1 MQGIRSRKYIIRTV
15 QYAVLCLLSLFF
27 LFPFVIMFTRSIMT
41 DDEIMFAGQLFPS
54 GFNFV
59 PYAEALSPKMVVW
72 LMNTLIII
80 AVNIVG
86 VTLSATLC
94 AYGFCKMKFPGRDI
108 CFAIMLSTL
117 MLPSVA
123 MQIPLYI
130 LYSNLGWIGTWAPMM
145 IPSFFGGGAMTIFL
159 MRQFMKGI
167 PNSISEAAKMDGANS
182 FQIYL
187 RMVIPLSWPII
198 TFTMVNT
205 FLGTWNDFM
214 TPLMYLQ
221 NYERK
226 FTLSLG
232 MYMEFKAGGLSM
244 TVLPNVQMAAGVM
257 MIIPCMIL
265 FFFFQKQL
273 IQGVTMSAIKG

>member
-1 MQGIRSRKYIIRTV
+1 MTAKTGRTAALVVKYFF
-15 QYAVLCLLSLFF
+15 LCLLALFF
-27 LFPFVIMFTRSIMT
+27 LFPFVIMFLRSIMT
-41 DDEIMFAGQLFPS
+41 DEEVMFAGTLFPHS
-54 GFNFV
+54 FNFQ
-59 PYAEALSPKMVVW
+59 PYADALSAKMVYW
-72 LMNTLIII
+72 LGNTILI
-80 AVNIVG
+80 AALNIVG
-86 VTLSATLC
+86 VSVSASLC
-94 AYGFCKMKFPGRDI
+94 AYGFSKMNFRGRSV

-130 LYSNLGWIGTWAPMM
+130 LYSDLGWIGTWAP
-145 IPSFFGGGAMTIFL
+145 IVVPSFFGGGAMNIFL
-159 MRQFMKGI
+159 MRQFMRGI
-167 PNSISEAAKMDGANS
+167 PNSISEAAKIDGANS
-182 FQIYL
+182 FQIYIG
-187 RMVIPLSWPII
+187 MIIPLSLPII

-221 NYERK
+221 NYERL

-232 MYMEFKAGGLSM
+232 MYMEFKAGSMSM
-244 TVLPNVQMAAGVM
+244 TVLPNVQMAAGVL
-257 MIIPCMIL
+257 MILPCMVL